1 MTTAVYPGNFDPIT
15 FGHLDIVERTAAV
28 FDLVIVAVSLDLRQE
43 SLFTVEERVKM
54 IIQETSRFPNVEV
67 SCFKGLLV
75 DFARQKNSRVI
86 VRGLRAV
93 SDFETEFQIA
103 LMNRSLNKEVETVF
117 LVAQP
122 HFSYLSS
129 RMVKEVASLSGD
141 VSGLVSEQVA
151 QRLRGQLALR
161 ERR

>member
-1 MTTAVYPGNFDPIT
+1 
-15 FGHLDIVERTAAV
+15 
-28 FDLVIVAVSLDLRQE
+28 
-43 SLFTVEERVKM
+43 
-54 IIQETSRFPNVEV
+54 
-67 SCFKGLLV
+67 
-75 DFARQKNSRVI
+75 
-86 VRGLRAV
+86 
-93 SDFETEFQIA
+93 
-103 LMNRSLNKEVETVF
+103 MNRSLNKEVETVF